1 MRAIFIIIACLLHGV
16 LTKAQPI
23 IRVEQSPF
31 CNLGKQV
38 AFWKDESGKSDFQQ
52 VEKKSKEFKQG
63 KSGIFNG
70 RSNGAVWW
78 IKVRFINNEKT
89 QPYLFIDYSNIDN
102 IDLYYRDSL
111 NRIQH
116 IQSGMFGLKK
126 TIPQTG
132 TGFSFLLSGVQGKIK
147 EVYVRMHATNT
158 LLIPVKVISEHT
170 LNAALLKTYS
180 IQLIYAGIGLMLLI
194 FHVFMYIITK
204 SRLFALYMGRIVLL
218 YYFGMVFYLQ
228 GYGLLLGQNIAQFIL
243 TYAHFFIAAGYIC
256 SIIFNNRFLKLR
268 RNMPVVLK
276 IFQVVIVLWSAQLIL
291 SLFGRLQLTNE
302 ITQFLSFITSMLM
315 LYSSINVVF
324 VKRIGKPRTYINFYV
339 IGWIPVA
346 LVSIYLMLC
355 LQDVIPFKSYSYN
368 FLTLAGMLEGIFI
381 SLGLFGQRL
390 KLLAR
395 HNAHFR
401 KQDMVLRMQME
412 NYKNE
417 LRKKDNAP
425 KQYLT
430 ELATMAKNADSA
442 FLSTFMEKESGFI
455 ESLQAIAPTLLA
467 TELELS
473 AFMRLNMDTKEIA
486 RVCRQ
491 TVRAVESKKYRL
503 RKKLNLSGEV
513 NLQIWMLQLA
523 ESS

>member
-78 IKVRFINNEKT
+78 MKVRFINNEKT

-170 LNAALLKTYS
+170 LNTALLKTYS

-204 SRLFALYMGRIVLL
+204 SRLFALYMGQNRST
-218 YYFGMVFYLQ
+218 
-228 GYGLLLGQNIAQFIL
+228 LLLRNGIL
-243 TYAHFFIAAGYIC
+243 LTRLWLTFRAKHCTIHFNLCPFFYRC
-256 SIIFNNRFLKLR
+256 
-268 RNMPVVLK
+268 
-276 IFQVVIVLWSAQLIL
+276 W
-291 SLFGRLQLTNE
+291 
-302 ITQFLSFITSMLM
+302 
-315 LYSSINVVF
+315 LY
-324 VKRIGKPRTYINFYV
+324 
-339 IGWIPVA
+339 
-346 LVSIYLMLC
+346 L
-355 LQDVIPFKSYSYN
+355 
-368 FLTLAGMLEGIFI
+368 
-381 SLGLFGQRL
+381 
-390 KLLAR
+390 
-395 HNAHFR
+395 
-401 KQDMVLRMQME
+401 
-412 NYKNE
+412 
-417 LRKKDNAP
+417 
-425 KQYLT
+425 
-430 ELATMAKNADSA
+430 
-442 FLSTFMEKESGFI
+442 
-455 ESLQAIAPTLLA
+455 
-467 TELELS
+467 
-473 AFMRLNMDTKEIA
+473 
-486 RVCRQ
+486 
-491 TVRAVESKKYRL
+491 
-503 RKKLNLSGEV
+503 
-513 NLQIWMLQLA
+513 
-523 ESS
+523 